1 MNDSIDPIEAW
12 IGRGP
17 PAGAP
22 DACPEDNRL
31 AAYAEG
37 RLPAA
42 ARPALEAHLSRC
54 EVCRG
59 LVTACAEGIVEGGG
73 AGGEAALP
81 VAAVARPVEPAPIP
95 SLAEARAR
103 RVRTYALAAAL
114 GLFAL
119 GAGLAYRAWRGES
132 PAAPFDAAVA
142 AAADDL
148 RGAEPTLL
156 ADLSPLTP
164 AERAGGTSDAPRSG
178 VRILEPVGTLLSPL
192 AQVVWEPV
200 PGATL
205 YVVTIS
211 DAKTG
216 AAIGSMKTKGT
227 LVATAGK
234 ALLVPGGAYL
244 VEVAATG
251 DLGSPK
257 ASRAF
262 QVASVQVAREFTAAA
277 ALLERRAKPRD
288 VAYLTA
294 SLAIRK
300 GLLLEAE
307 KVLARAVAQGPRE
320 LGPSHPAFEATVDLR
335 AHVRRLLSW
344 SPVPSPR

>member
-1 MNDSIDPIEAW
+1 
-12 IGRGP
+12 
-17 PAGAP
+17 
-22 DACPEDNRL
+22 
-31 AAYAEG
+31 
-37 RLPAA
+37 
-42 ARPALEAHLSRC
+42 
-54 EVCRG
+54 
-59 LVTACAEGIVEGGG
+59 
-73 AGGEAALP
+73 
-81 VAAVARPVEPAPIP
+81 
-95 SLAEARAR
+95 
-103 RVRTYALAAAL
+103 
-114 GLFAL
+114 
-119 GAGLAYRAWRGES
+119 
-132 PAAPFDAAVA
+132 
-142 AAADDL
+142 
-148 RGAEPTLL
+148 LL
-156 ADLSPLTP
+156 
-164 AERAGGTSDAPRSG
+164 
-178 VRILEPVGTLLSPL
+178 PL
-192 AQVVWEPV
+192 ARVWEPV

-335 AHVRRLLSW
+335 AHATALSW
-344 SPVPSPR
+344 SFSATSAASALRRGAGLAGFALLVLMGGTAAAGDPPAPPPPPAPPTSPAPSAPPLDTPEQVAAAVREAIAAGDSARLGALAAIGEPSAGGVLYALFVAALEETPTGALPPERIAPLLVYVGAAAPHPTARGLDVW

>member
-1 MNDSIDPIEAW
+1 MRRTGVS
-12 IGRGP
+12 GLS
-17 PAGAP
+17 
-22 DACPEDNRL
+22 CT
-31 AAYAEG
+31 AE
-37 RLPAA
+37 
-42 ARPALEAHLSRC
+42 
-54 EVCRG
+54 
-59 LVTACAEGIVEGGG
+59 TACAARAGIKLVDDVECDLKNRNDDKLGEAVERVEG
-73 AGGEAALP
+73 EALF
-81 VAAVARPVEPAPIP
+81 AAVPGRYHDLALIIGVDQSDQIAEYD
-95 SLAEARAR
+95 SVLMAEARAR
-103 RVRTYALAAAL
+103 RVRTYALVAAL